1 MGWGCTHPFS
11 FSKLMKKTYKTR
23 YTGYGIYVG
32 DGDKSKLIRFEKS
45 LTPNHIVGSTYTTE
59 DKEVQEAL
67 EAHKSYGMEFWTD
80 DKEDV
85 VVDAKEEVQDEPKKV
100 KRYKTKE

>member
-1 MGWGCTHPFS
+1 
-11 FSKLMKKTYKTR
+11 MKKTYKTR

-32 DGDKSKLIRFEKS
+32 EGDKSKLIRFEKS

-67 EAHKSYGMEFWTD
+67 ETHKSYGMDFWTD
-80 DKEDV
+80 DKEEV
-85 VVDAKEEVQDEPKKV
+85 VAEPVEDAKEPKKV
-100 KRYKTKE
+100 KRYKEVKE